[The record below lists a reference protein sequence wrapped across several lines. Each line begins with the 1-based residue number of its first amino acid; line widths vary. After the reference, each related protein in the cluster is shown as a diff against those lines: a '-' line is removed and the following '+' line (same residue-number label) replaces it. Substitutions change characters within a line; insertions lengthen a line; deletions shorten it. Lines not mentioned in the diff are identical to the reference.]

1 MAQLKV
7 HPTKHQS
14 LDVSIEMLIM
24 STFGTIIS
32 FINKGDHKC
41 RRRSAEPPPR
51 RVLLLAQV
59 SRWAVQLCD
68 QGTGSCLVWQNPIF
82 VIYSIG
88 SATCQCGFSLNSRA
102 KRLISNFFFFKSSTF
117 TALHKDLLSK
127 PTVFLFVFT
136 YRSFSLAHLSW
147 FHLFGTGLE
156 YNGRHP

>member
-32 FINKGDHKC
+32 FINKGDHRC
-41 RRRSAEPPPR
+41 RRRPAEPPPR

-102 KRLISNFFFFKSSTF
+102 KRLISIFFFFLNPPPLQLSTKIYYQN
-117 TALHKDLLSK
+117 LQ
-127 PTVFLFVFT
+127 
-136 YRSFSLAHLSW
+136 YFSLFLHIDL
-147 FHLFGTGLE
+147 FHWPIF
-156 YNGRHP
+156 PDFISSVPD